1 MGTMDILRN
10 RLIAH
15 LDADTQEQ
23 LAAAGE
29 TVTLKK
35 KFVVIDIDRPIE
47 HVYFPLDSVISVV
60 AATRAGVAIET
71 ATIGCEGMAGL
82 PVFLGSDRTSS
93 QAFCQVSGTALRLTA
108 DAFRDELSRSEELRA
123 ALGTYTLAFL
133 TQTSQASACNRLH
146 TMRERC
152 ARWLLETH
160 DRVGR
165 ETFDLTQEFLSEML
179 GVRRATVS
187 EVASALQRDGLIRYE
202 YRRITVLDRDGLE
215 AAACDCYRIIKHE
228 YQRLIEGRVAQTV
241 FADVRTS
248 IDTETTLEP
257 PAEPQSEA
265 RG

>member
-1 MGTMDILRN
+1 M
-10 RLIAH
+10 
-15 LDADTQEQ
+15 
-23 LAAAGE
+23 
-29 TVTLKK
+29 
-35 KFVVIDIDRPIE
+35 
-47 HVYFPLDSVISVV
+47 
-60 AATRAGVAIET
+60 
-71 ATIGCEGMAGL
+71 
-82 PVFLGSDRTSS
+82 FLGSDRTSS
-93 QAFCQVSGTALRLTA
+93 QAFCQVSGSALRLSA
-108 DAFRDELSRSEELRA
+108 DAFREQLARSATLRT

-160 DRVGR
+160 DRVAR

-187 EVASALQRDGLIRYE
+187 EVASALQRDGLISYE

-228 YQRLIEGRVAQTV
+228 YQRLIEGYVAPTV

-248 IDTETTLEP
+248 VDAQTALEP
-257 PAEPQSEA
+257 PSAPQAEV